1 MTFRSD
7 ATEGVWSPT
16 QNVAVQT
23 EANVVAIFFFHQ
35 CGFYDPTHHIGGC
48 QKIIWNFNTQLN
60 VLGVFVDSCF
70 QLVKLTK
77 KMSFKQRFVP
87 IDAEKIIRA
96 TRKINGSG
104 GPTQVTQIIGSMS
117 THSV

>member
-35 CGFYDPTHHIGGC
+35 CGFYDPTHHIRGC
-48 QKIIWNFNTQLN
+48 QKIIWNFALKGRALIQPNNHTDAHKCWKALTGAN
-60 VLGVFVDSCF
+60 CVIIVERHRKVLETYSFHLS
-70 QLVKLTK
+70 VKN
-77 KMSFKQRFVP
+77 P
-87 IDAEKIIRA
+87 CA
-96 TRKINGSG
+96 
-104 GPTQVTQIIGSMS
+104 
-117 THSV
+117 

>member
-35 CGFYDPTHHIGGC
+35 CGFYDPTHHIRGC
-48 QKIIWNFNTQLN
+48 QKIIWNFALKGRALSNCSSHHP
-60 VLGVFVDSCF
+60 DSPNIGF
-70 QLVKLTK
+70 NGSRTNSLAV
-77 KMSFKQRFVP
+77 
-87 IDAEKIIRA
+87 
-96 TRKINGSG
+96 TRPKINIFDW
-104 GPTQVTQIIGSMS
+104 TFLQVLNKGA
-117 THSV
+117 